1 MDNNDNIT
9 FGIRG
14 GGSMTVPLSRIEA
27 VGYEKDDYIGFQS
40 CLIKPYV
47 QIEGVD
53 RMYVDAP
60 ELVKIAGIFAEYLAE
75 KFNK

>member
-9 FGIRG
+9 FEIQG

-27 VGYEKDDYIGFQS
+27 VGYEKDDYIGFRS

-47 QIEGVD
+47 QIEGMD
-53 RMYVDAP
+53 RVYVDAS
-60 ELVKIAGIFAEYLAE
+60 ELVRIAGLFAEYLAE